1 VFVVGCALAF
11 SFVLAM
17 AVILYGLLFV
27 SQPIEYQSPNDAAAW
42 SVLNPMV
49 LFLTGALSGVLASNG
64 MKGKKKMTNEQMRD
78 YAERALATAVQAGIA
93 SYMVGAGWKAAG
105 AAAIGAG
112 FAVVKAA
119 TKQRLAKPK
128 VEE

>member
-1 VFVVGCALAF
+1 
-11 SFVLAM
+11 
-17 AVILYGLLFV
+17 
-27 SQPIEYQSPNDAAAW
+27 
-42 SVLNPMV
+42 
-49 LFLTGALSGVLASNG
+49 
-64 MKGKKKMTNEQMRD
+64 MTNEQMRD

-93 SYMVGAGWKAAG
+93 SYMVGAGWKAAA

-112 FAVVKAA
+112 LAVVKAA

>member
-1 VFVVGCALAF
+1 
-11 SFVLAM
+11 
-17 AVILYGLLFV
+17 
-27 SQPIEYQSPNDAAAW
+27 
-42 SVLNPMV
+42 
-49 LFLTGALSGVLASNG
+49 
-64 MKGKKKMTNEQMRD
+64 MTTEQMRD

-93 SYMVGAGWKAAG
+93 SYMVGAGWKAAA

-112 FAVVKAA
+112 LAVVKAA